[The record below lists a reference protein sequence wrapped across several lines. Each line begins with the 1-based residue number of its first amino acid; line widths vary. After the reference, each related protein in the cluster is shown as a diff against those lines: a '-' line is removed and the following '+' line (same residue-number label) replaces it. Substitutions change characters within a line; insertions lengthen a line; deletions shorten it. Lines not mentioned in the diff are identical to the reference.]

1 MRLRIWLPS
10 LAELRNDSP
19 VSFEVLDNS
28 RRIQHR
34 DVCPVSEL
42 PKHVDCEFVL
52 HPTDVVLLEVR
63 PPRLRGSRLA
73 AALPSLVE
81 ERLVGNVEETHVVA
95 TPIAADGSAVA
106 AVIDRALLR
115 RALELFSRQ
124 KRRVLSAVPNPFA
137 LSFSPERW
145 RVRIRE
151 GAGSVRTGPSSGTA
165 FASDHDVP
173 VELQLLVKHAVVVPG
188 LVEVDGDCDTDT
200 WSQVLGT
207 TVTQV
212 APEHQ
217 APPATL
223 ELLQY
228 QFAPGFAAGEGWRL
242 PAVLGA
248 ILLLVMLAGL
258 NLQAWTLRAEE
269 SALREKMK
277 TIVEEAIPGV
287 PAVLDP
293 LAQMQQRVEQLRSG
307 AGINNAEFL
316 AVALE
321 LADIIDVDSV
331 QSLQYRNRV
340 LSVEFVPGALESEAQ
355 RRDLVSRASD
365 VGLVVRFADGR
376 ATVQRREGA

>member
-10 LAELRNDSP
+10 LTELRGDSTVP
-19 VSFEVLDNS
+19 FEVLDKD

-34 DVCPVSEL
+34 ATSLVSEL
-42 PKHVDCEFVL
+42 PRPVDCEFVL
-52 HPTDVVLLEVR
+52 HPTDVLLLEIR
-63 PPRLRGSRLA
+63 PPRLKGARLA

-81 ERLVGNVEETHVVA
+81 ERLVGNVEEAHVVA
-95 TPIAADGSAVA
+95 TSTNADGTAVA
-106 AVIDRALLR
+106 AVVDRALLR

-137 LSFSPERW
+137 LSYSPEKW

-151 GAGSVRTGPSSGTA
+151 GAGSVRTGSSSGTA
-165 FASDHDVP
+165 FVSDHDVP

-188 LVEVDGDCDTDT
+188 LVEVDGDCDTDI
-200 WSQVLGT
+200 WSQTLET

-212 APEHQ
+212 APEQQ
-217 APPATL
+217 APPVAL

-228 QFAPGFAAGEGWRL
+228 QFAPGFSAGEGWRL
-242 PAVLGA
+242 PAVLGG
-248 ILLLVMLAGL
+248 ILLLVMLGGL
-258 NLQAWTLRAEE
+258 NLQAWKLRAEE

-293 LAQMQQRVEQLRSG
+293 LAQLQQRVEQIRSG
-307 AGINNAEFL
+307 AGINNAEFMSIAL
-316 AVALE
+316 A
-321 LADIIDVDSV
+321 LADVIDVDSV
-331 QSLQYRNRV
+331 QSLRYRNRI
-340 LSVEFVPGALESEAQ
+340 LSVEFVPGALDSELQ

-365 VGLVVRFADGR
+365 VGLTVRFADGQ
-376 ATVQRREGA
+376 ATVQRREGT

>member
-10 LAELRNDSP
+10 LTELRSDST
-19 VSFEVLDNS
+19 VSFEVLDNN

-34 DVCPVSEL
+34 AISAISEL
-42 PKHVDCEFVL
+42 PKHVDCELVL
-52 HPTDVVLLEVR
+52 HPTDVLLLEVR

-81 ERLVGNVEETHVVA
+81 ERLVGNVEEAHVVA
-95 TPIAADGSAVA
+95 TPTASDGSAVA

-137 LSFSPERW
+137 LSFSPEKW

-151 GAGSVRTGPSSGTA
+151 GAGSVRTGPTSGTA
-165 FASDHDVP
+165 FVSDHDVP
-173 VELQLLVKHAVVVPG
+173 VELQLLVKHAVVVPT

-200 WSQVLGT
+200 WSQMLDT

-212 APEHQ
+212 SPEQ
-217 APPATL
+217 EAPPVTL

-242 PAVLGA
+242 PAVLGG
-248 ILLLVMLAGL
+248 ILLLVMLGGL
-258 NLQAWTLRAEE
+258 NLQAWKLRAEE
-269 SALREKMK
+269 SALREKMNM
-277 TIVEEAIPGV
+277 IVEDAIPGV

-293 LAQMQQRVEQLRSG
+293 LAQMRQRVEQLRSG

-316 AVALE
+316 SIALA
-321 LADIIDVDSV
+321 LADVIDVDSV
-331 QSLQYRNRV
+331 QSLHYRNRI
-340 LSVEFVPGALESEAQ
+340 LNVEFVPGVLDSEVQ
-355 RRDLVSRASD
+355 RRNLVSRASD
-365 VGLVVRFADGR
+365 SGCDSA
-376 ATVQRREGA
+376 ATEPNRHQ